1 MSTKI
6 PIMIILVFV
15 LTSGCSKHQVITTNN
30 LSSSSKSYIYKK
42 NSHEDLWIRLEK
54 GLKLNKHFKHS
65 ELDNKK
71 HWNQDHQKYINKIS
85 ENSKLYIYHIIC
97 ELEANNL
104 PLELALL
111 PAIESSY
118 NPFSYSKQHAS
129 GLWQFIPPTAKSL
142 NLKQDRWYDGRRDII
157 KSTKAAIDYL
167 SYLYKRFNGDWLHAI
182 AAYNGGEGTVRRAI
196 KKNRSM
202 NMPTDFWSLDLPIET
217 ESYVPR
223 LLILSR
229 IVENPAKYGIK
240 LPKLQNKPYFNKIN
254 LGSQINIYK
263 AAEIAEI
270 NINEMIMLNPGYKL
284 GVTHPVSPQNILL
297 PVGKKIS
304 FLRKLE
310 KLPKKNW
317 SPIKRYQIKRGDT
330 LSEIAAQYNI
340 SVKSL
345 MSLNGL
351 TGPLI
356 KINQEIKIPGTGID
370 EINKQKNYVHIVT
383 QGDTLWKISK
393 DYRISIKDITR
404 WNNLNLNL
412 PLKIGIELRLEK

>member
-1 MSTKI
+1 M
-6 PIMIILVFV
+6 
-15 LTSGCSKHQVITTNN
+15 
-30 LSSSSKSYIYKK
+30 
-42 NSHEDLWIRLEK
+42 
-54 GLKLNKHFKHS
+54 
-65 ELDNKK
+65 
-71 HWNQDHQKYINKIS
+71 
-85 ENSKLYIYHIIC
+85 
-97 ELEANNL
+97 

-118 NPFSYSKQHAS
+118 NPFSYSNQHAS

-142 NLKQDRWYDGRRDII
+142 NLKQDSWYDGRRDII
-157 KSTKAAIDYL
+157 TSTKAAIDYL

-229 IVENPAKYGIK
+229 IVENPARYGIE
-240 LPKLQNKPYFNKIN
+240 LPKLQNKPYFNNVN
-254 LGSQINIYK
+254 LDSQINIYK

-297 PVGKKIS
+297 PIGKKNS

-310 KLPKKNW
+310 ELPKKSW

-330 LSEIAAQYNI
+330 LSEIAAVYDI
-340 SVKSL
+340 SLKSL

-351 TGPLI
+351 TGHI
-356 KINQEIKIPGTGID
+356 IQINQEIKIPGTGID
-370 EINKQKNYVHIVT
+370 EINEQKEYFHIVT

-393 DYRISIKDITR
+393 DYRISIKDIIR
-404 WNNLNLNL
+404 WNSLNLNL
-412 PLKIGIELRLEK
+412 PLKIGMELKLKK

>member
-1 MSTKI
+1 
-6 PIMIILVFV
+6 
-15 LTSGCSKHQVITTNN
+15 
-30 LSSSSKSYIYKK
+30 
-42 NSHEDLWIRLEK
+42 
-54 GLKLNKHFKHS
+54 
-65 ELDNKK
+65 
-71 HWNQDHQKYINKIS
+71 
-85 ENSKLYIYHIIC
+85 
-97 ELEANNL
+97 
-104 PLELALL
+104 
-111 PAIESSY
+111 
-118 NPFSYSKQHAS
+118 
-129 GLWQFIPPTAKSL
+129 
-142 NLKQDRWYDGRRDII
+142 
-157 KSTKAAIDYL
+157 
-167 SYLYKRFNGDWLHAI
+167 
-182 AAYNGGEGTVRRAI
+182 
-196 KKNRSM
+196 
-202 NMPTDFWSLDLPIET
+202 MPTDFWSLDLPRET

-240 LPKLQNKPYFNKIN
+240 LPKLQNKPYFNNIN

-310 KLPKKNW
+310 ELPKKNW